1 MTNGQIRDNENR
13 NYRGMRA
20 LILLRVSTPEQE
32 KGFGWQSQ
40 EREIREKLIEPLGL
54 RVDNER
60 HIIRDTYTGL
70 EFKERA
76 ALDRILEIAGRGEID
91 IVATD
96 VLDRLGRRGLAREIY
111 RMQLREKGVRILTT
125 SPEDH
130 ADDDSLTGELIRIL
144 RGHEAERELDNIRRR
159 TMNGKRAKVEGLQKD
174 GTVGERKLIGCGPR
188 KYGYKYVLS
197 TRGKQEMYELNLD
210 TVLIDEDGGIWTE
223 VAVVM
228 FVFNASEHGI
238 PIRQIVLF
246 LNNRGIPSPK
256 GKGWNKTTISR
267 MLRDKAY
274 KGEAVAFATC
284 ALPKVPGR
292 KRAPRVK
299 TLPEEQVIVPIPRI
313 IEDRQYDAVQTRLSR
328 NKKEAT
334 RNLKHPYKGLLRAG
348 LAKCAQCNASL
359 SIQIRPGR
367 YKNREGIDADEI
379 RYQCNNYTG
388 AGGLKCKGCA
398 ISARLLDNAAWAKAV
413 EIIRDPTQVEKKLE
427 QWMSNDPTAERRKIV
442 NRKLK
447 ELKKQQEAMRE
458 NLASLLK
465 TSQPDQ
471 GTIDFLNSQ
480 LKQLATQE
488 EEYQGQL
495 VDDERIHQLWIQ
507 IQEKVEEL
515 HKVCADM
522 REKLNDPTY
531 IPDYDRKRE
540 LILFFGITAKVWKAD
555 QPQRFKIESRPP
567 DIMSRISSTMFLWL
581 LF

>member
-1 MTNGQIRDNENR
+1 MMNDRAKANENH
-13 NYRGMRA
+13 NYRGKRA

-32 KGFGWQSQ
+32 KGFGWPSQ
-40 EREIREKLIEPLGL
+40 EKEIRQKLIEPLGL

-70 EFKERA
+70 EFKERP

-91 IVATD
+91 VVVTD

-125 SPEDH
+125 SADDH

-144 RGHEAERELDNIRRR
+144 RGHEAERELENIRRR

-174 GTVGERKLIGCGPR
+174 GTAGQKKLIGCGPR
-188 KYGYKYVLS
+188 KYGYQYILS
-197 TRGKQEMYELNLD
+197 AKGKREMYDLKLD
-210 TVLIDEDGGIWTE
+210 VVLRDKEGGMWTE

-228 FVFNASEHGI
+228 FIFNASEHGI
-238 PIRQIVLF
+238 PIRRIVLF
-246 LNNRGIPSPK
+246 LNDKGIPSPQ
-256 GKGWNKTTISR
+256 GKGWNKTTVSR
-267 MLRDKAY
+267 ILRDRAY
-274 KGEAVAFATC
+274 KGEEVAFATC

-292 KRAPRVK
+292 KHTPRAR
-299 TLPEEQVIVPIPRI
+299 TAPEEQIIVPIPRI
-313 IEDRQYDAVQTRLSR
+313 IEDKQYDAVQIQLAK

-348 LAKCAQCNASL
+348 LAKCAHCNAGL

-367 YKNREGIDADEI
+367 YKGKEGIDADEI

-398 ISARLLDNAAWAKAV
+398 ISARIVDDAAWRKVV
-413 EIIRDPTQVEKKLE
+413 EIIQNPTEVDKKLE
-427 QWMSNDPTAERRKIV
+427 EWRSDDPTTERRKII

-447 ELKKQQEAMRE
+447 ELKGQQMAMRE
-458 NLASLLK
+458 NLANLLK

-471 GTIDFLNSQ
+471 GTIEFLNSQ
-480 LKQLATQE
+480 LQQLADQE
-488 EEYQGQL
+488 EGYKRQL
-495 VDDERIHQLWIQ
+495 ADDERTHDLWKR

-515 HKVCADM
+515 HRVCEDM
-522 REKLNDPTY
+522 REKLNDSAYIPTY
-531 IPDYDRKRE
+531 DKKRE
-540 LILFFGITAKVWKAD
+540 LVLFFGITAKVAFD
-555 QPQRFKIESRPP
+555 
-567 DIMSRISSTMFLWL
+567 LA
-581 LF
+581 